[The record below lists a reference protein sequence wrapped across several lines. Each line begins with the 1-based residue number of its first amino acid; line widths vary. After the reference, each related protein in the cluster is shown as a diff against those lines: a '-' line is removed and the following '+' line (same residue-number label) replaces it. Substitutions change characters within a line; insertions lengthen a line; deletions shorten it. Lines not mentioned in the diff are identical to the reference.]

1 MKLIIVS
8 GRSGSGKTTCLHVL
22 EDIGYYCVDN
32 IPASL
37 LSALATRLS
46 EETIQLSEVAVS
58 IDARNLYEDLEQ
70 FPRIYQA
77 LRDGAI
83 DCQIIFLDADDNTLL
98 KRFSETRRKHPLST
112 DELSLFEA
120 IVYER
125 GLLEPISAQADLT
138 IDTSNLSL
146 HQLRDIIKNRVA
158 AHDAKGLALQFLS
171 FGFKNGVPVDADL
184 VFDARCLPNPY
195 WIDSLRS
202 LSGLDEPVQDYLR
215 EQQEVNE
222 MLSDITAFLER
233 WLPSYQAN
241 NRSYVTVA
249 VGCTGGRHRSVYL
262 CEKLNQHFQA
272 AGYNAQVRHKDLS

>member
-37 LSALATRLS
+37 LSALAQRLS
-46 EETIQLSEVAVS
+46 DDSVQLTEVAVS

-70 FPRIYQA
+70 FPQIYQS
-77 LRDGAI
+77 LRATAI
-83 DCQIIFLDADDNTLL
+83 DAQIIFLDADDNTLL

-120 IVYER
+120 IAYER
-125 GLLEPISAQADLT
+125 TLLEPLATEADLT
-138 IDTSNLSL
+138 IDTSTLSL

-158 AHDAKGLALQFLS
+158 EHDSKGIALQFLS

-184 VFDARCLPNPY
+184 VFDARCLPNPF
-195 WIDSLRS
+195 WVDALRGHT
-202 LSGLDEPVQDYLR
+202 GLETPVQEYL
-215 EQQEVNE
+215 EQQPEVQE
-222 MLSDITAFLER
+222 MLTDIRAFLDR
-233 WLPSYQAN
+233 WLPSYQSN
-241 NRSYVTVA
+241 NRSYITVA
-249 VGCTGGRHRSVYL
+249 IGCTGGYHRSVYL
-262 CEKLNQHFQA
+262 CEKLGRHFLA
-272 AGYNAQVRHKDLS
+272 AGYNAQVRHKDLP